1 MKISI
6 LVFLCALLL
15 TASLCSCESA
25 ADDNITDTFDETTTQ
40 ISNPF
45 IGCESLEAAGE
56 IAGFEISV
64 PESIY
69 GDSEEISINAIDG
82 KMIEII
88 CKSGTEQT
96 RIRKAVGNE
105 DISSD
110 YNDYDRIETIEL
122 NGYQITTKG
131 SNDVINAAIWAN
143 DTFSFAIDT
152 IPGFD
157 INTIAKLIESIA

>member
-1 MKISI
+1 MKRFI

-15 TASLCSCESA
+15 TASLCSCEST
-25 ADDNITDTFDETTTQ
+25 ADDNITDTFDETTAQ

-45 IGCESLEAAGE
+45 IGCESLESADE

-69 GDSEEISINAIDG
+69 GGSEEISINAIDG

-88 CKSGTEQT
+88 YKNGTEQT

-110 YNDYDRIETIEL
+110 YNDYDQVETTEL

-131 SNDVINAAIWAN
+131 NKGVINVAIWAN

-157 INTIAKLIESIA
+157 INTIAKLIENIA